1 MTPASVLTPLISRVP
16 ALAAPCRMH
25 RSVHAIEAA
34 VIDWTRRT
42 GLHVDRRSA
51 CHRLAARAFAEF
63 DARAA
68 ALFAQWLTWLF
79 HLDDLVDE
87 AGQPYPRLFEG
98 TGAHP
103 LEAAFTDLWRA
114 TSATMSDDWRLRFA
128 TNLQRQADACRAQA
142 DNRVSGRVPTV
153 EEYPAL
159 RRGTAGPF
167 LYDLVEPC
175 LRVEVPPELAAA
187 EPWQALVEACADVA
201 AWCNDLASLPK
212 ERGDAHNFVVVVTH
226 ELDLGEP
233 EAVDWVLDRIAG
245 RCADMRAAAR
255 RLPLDEL
262 PARTARDV
270 SKVAC
275 AYLTAPRAHLDW
287 VTESERYT

>member
-1 MTPASVLTPLISRVP
+1 MTPASALTSLTSRVP

-42 GLHVDRRSA
+42 GLQVDRRSA

-87 AGQPYPRLFEG
+87 EGQPYPRLFAG
-98 TGAHP
+98 NGAHP

-128 TNLQRQADACRAQA
+128 TNLQRQADACRAEA
-142 DNRVSGRVPTV
+142 DNRASGAVPTIA
-153 EEYPAL
+153 EYPAL

-175 LRVEVPPELAAA
+175 LGVEVPPELAAA
-187 EPWQALVEACADVA
+187 EQWQALVDSCADVA
-201 AWCNDLASLPK
+201 AWCNDLASLAK
-212 ERGDAHNFVVVVTH
+212 ERGDAHNFVVVAAR
-226 ELDLGEP
+226 ELEVGEA
-233 EAVDWVLDRIAG
+233 EAVDWVLDRIEE
-245 RCADMRAAAR
+245 RCADMRAAAK
-255 RLPLDEL
+255 RLPLGEL
-262 PARTARDV
+262 PRRTARDV
-270 SKVAC
+270 SMVAC
-275 AYLTAPRAHLDW
+275 AYLTAPRAHVDW
-287 VTESERYT
+287 AAESERYT